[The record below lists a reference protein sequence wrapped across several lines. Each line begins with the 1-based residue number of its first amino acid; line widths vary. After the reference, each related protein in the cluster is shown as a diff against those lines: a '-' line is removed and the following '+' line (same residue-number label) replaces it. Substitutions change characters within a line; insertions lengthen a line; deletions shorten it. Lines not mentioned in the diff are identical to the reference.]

1 MLQAGRLEPRLAAQR
16 RSNEPM
22 QTAAQSPQLAVPPM
36 NPVAKAL
43 WFIESHFAGEITL
56 DLIAQA
62 GGVSRFAMARVFG
75 EATW

>member
-1 MLQAGRLEPRLAAQR
+1 MPQAGRLEPRIAAQCQ
-16 RSNEPM
+16 SNEPM
-22 QTAAQSPQLAVPPM
+22 QTAAQWPQLAVPPM

-43 WFIESHFAGEITL
+43 WLIESHFVGEITL

-62 GGVSRFAMARVFG
+62 GGVSRFTLARVFG